1 MVSLQGKIAL
11 VTGGTRGIGK
21 AIALELIKEGATVII
36 NYSKD
41 DLSAEKTYKEV
52 KELGGYAKLYKGDI
66 SNYDFCKEMID
77 YIIKTFGKIDILI
90 NNAAV
95 SFRGLFMDFSSRNIE
110 NIFEINVF
118 GAMYL
123 SKEATPHMISRGT
136 GNIINISSIWG
147 ETGASC
153 EVLYSSTKGAIN
165 LFTKSLAKELA
176 PMGIRVNGIAPGVI
190 DTEMN
195 SFLSPEERE
204 ELENEIPVGR
214 FGNPKEVAELVVF
227 LCSEKC
233 TYINGQILK
242 IDGAML

>member
-1 MVSLQGKIAL
+1 MDSLKGKIAL

-21 AIALELIKEGATVII
+21 AIAIELIKEGATVIL

-41 DLSAEKTYKEV
+41 DLSAEETLKEI
-52 KELGGYAKLYKGDI
+52 EALGGYAKLYKGDI
-66 SNYDFCKEMID
+66 SKYEICKSMINF
-77 YIIKTFGKIDILI
+77 IIITFGKIDILI
-90 NNAAV
+90 NNAAI
-95 SFRGLFMDFSSRNIE
+95 SFRGLFMDFSDINI
-110 NIFEINVF
+110 NDIFGINVL

-123 SKEATPHMISRGT
+123 SKEAIPHMLSKGK

-176 PMGIRVNGIAPGVI
+176 PMGIRVNAIAPGVI

-195 SFLSPEERE
+195 SFLSKDERE
-204 ELENEIPVGR
+204 ELEEEIPFGR
-214 FGNPKEVAELVVF
+214 FGSTIEVAKMVTF
-227 LCSEKC
+227 LCSDKC
-233 TYINGQILK
+233 EYLTGQIIK
-242 IDGAML
+242 IDGGMV

>member
-1 MVSLQGKIAL
+1 MENLQGKIAL
-11 VTGGTRGIGK
+11 ITGGTRGIGK
-21 AIALELIKEGATVII
+21 AIALELAKEGATVIL

-41 DLSAEKTYKEV
+41 DLAAEETLKEI
-52 KELGGYAKLYKGDI
+52 EEIGGYTKLYKGDI
-66 SNYDFCKEMID
+66 ANYDTCKSMID
-77 YIIKTFGKIDILI
+77 FIIENFGKIDILI

-95 SFRGLFMDFSSRNIE
+95 SFRGLFMDFSEKNI
-110 NIFEINVF
+110 NDIFEINVL

-123 SKEATPHMISRGT
+123 SKEAVPHMISKGK

-176 PMGIRVNGIAPGVI
+176 PMGIRVNAIAPGVI

-195 SFLSPEERE
+195 SFLSKEERE
-204 ELENEIPVGR
+204 ELEGEIPFGR
-214 FGNPKEVAELVVF
+214 FGSPIEVAKMVTF
-227 LCSEKC
+227 LCSDKC
-233 TYINGQILK
+233 EYLTGQIIK

>member
-195 SFLSPEERE
+195 SFLSSEERE

>member
-1 MVSLQGKIAL
+1 MESLQGKIAL

-41 DLSAEKTYKEV
+41 DLSAEETYKEI
-52 KELGGYAKLYKGDI
+52 EEIGGYTKLYKGDI

-77 YIIKTFGKIDILI
+77 YIIKTFGKIDILV

-110 NIFEINVF
+110 NIFGINVF

-123 SKEATPHMISRGT
+123 SKEAIPHMISRGS

-147 ETGASC
+147 EAGASC

-165 LFTKSLAKELA
+165 LFTKSLAKEVA

-190 DTEMN
+190 DTDMN

-214 FGNPKEVAELVVF
+214 FGDPKEVAELVVF

-233 TYINGQILK
+233 KYINGQILK

>member
-36 NYSKD
+36 NYSKND
-41 DLSAEKTYKEV
+41 ISAEETYKEV
-52 KELGGYAKLYKGDI
+52 QELGGYAKLYKGDI

-110 NIFEINVF
+110 NIFGINVF

-123 SKEATPHMISRGT
+123 SKEVIPHMINKGS

-147 ETGASC
+147 ESGASC

-214 FGNPKEVAELVVF
+214 FGDPKEVAELVLF